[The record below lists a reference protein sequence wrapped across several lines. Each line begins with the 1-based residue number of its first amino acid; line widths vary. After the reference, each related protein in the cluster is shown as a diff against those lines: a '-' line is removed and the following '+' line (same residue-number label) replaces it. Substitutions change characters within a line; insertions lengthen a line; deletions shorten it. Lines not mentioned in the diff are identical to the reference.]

1 MMSINT
7 NSSAN
12 FAIDSINNSSRET
25 NNSIVRISTGR
36 RVNNGLGVTDTA
48 SASVAKWGEAQTR
61 SLDRGAQN
69 ALDSAAMFTLFASK
83 GNAIVSHL
91 ARMKELA
98 VEMSNPGWSA
108 IQYGSANAEYRAL
121 SANITSI
128 AGQGYN
134 NGAVP
139 FGAGGARNI
148 NVGRGADIVQTGLV
162 WSIANTGTALGSQ
175 VLDGPAN
182 LNSSALWSAE
192 ITKLEAAIPAAAG
205 EAGAYAAQARSLETI
220 AQGMRAESA
229 AVSSGTGTVQNTDFA
244 AETAR
249 LAAAQIR
256 AQASTAML
264 SQANTKQQYVLALL
278 QN

>member
-1 MMSINT
+1 M
-7 NSSAN
+7 
-12 FAIDSINNSSRET
+12 
-25 NNSIVRISTGR
+25 
-36 RVNNGLGVTDTA
+36 
-48 SASVAKWGEAQTR
+48 
-61 SLDRGAQN
+61 
-69 ALDSAAMFTLFASK
+69 
-83 GNAIVSHL
+83 
-91 ARMKELA
+91 
-98 VEMSNPGWSA
+98 
-108 IQYGSANAEYRAL
+108 
-121 SANITSI
+121 
-128 AGQGYN
+128 
-134 NGAVP
+134 
-139 FGAGGARNI
+139 
-148 NVGRGADIVQTGLV
+148 

-175 VLDGPAN
+175 ALDGPAN

>member
-12 FAIDSINNSSRET
+12 FAINSINRSSQEVNS
-25 NNSIVRISTGR
+25 SIVRISTGK
-36 RVNNGLGVTDTA
+36 RVNNGLGMTDTA
-48 SASVAKWGEAQTR
+48 SASVAKWGEAQVR

-69 ALDSAAMFTLFASK
+69 ALDSAAMFTQFAAKS
-83 GNAIVSHL
+83 NAIVSHL

-108 IQYGSANAEYRAL
+108 VQYGSATTEYRAL
-121 SANITSI
+121 AANITSI
-128 AGQGYN
+128 ASQGHN

-139 FGAGGARNI
+139 FAAGGARNI
-148 NVGRGADIVQTGLV
+148 NVGRGADIVHTGLV
-162 WSIANTGTALGSQ
+162 WNITNTGTALGSQ
-175 VLDGPAN
+175 VLNGPAN
-182 LNSSALWSAE
+182 LNTSNLWSAE
-192 ITKLEAAIPAAAG
+192 ITKLETAIPAAAG
-205 EAGAYAAQARSLETI
+205 EAGAYAGMARSLQNI

-229 AVSSGTGTVQNTDFA
+229 SVSAGVGTVQDTDFA
-244 AETAR
+244 TETAL

-264 SQANTKQQYVLALL
+264 SQASTKKQYVLSLL